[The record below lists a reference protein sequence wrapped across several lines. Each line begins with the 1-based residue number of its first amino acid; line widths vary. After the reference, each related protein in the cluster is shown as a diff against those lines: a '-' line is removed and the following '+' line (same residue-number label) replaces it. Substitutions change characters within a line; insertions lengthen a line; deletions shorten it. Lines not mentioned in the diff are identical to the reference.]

1 MKGIFMIMSE
11 QENIQEEV
19 LSETELERRRL
30 EEENERLR
38 KELEYMK
45 EKNLKERI
53 YDHVNVS
60 VRTMDIFIGIMV
72 ALFVVVIV
80 IGLLNR

>member
-1 MKGIFMIMSE
+1 MMMSE
-11 QENIQEEV
+11 QENILEEA
-19 LSETELERRRL
+19 LTEPELERRRL

>member
-1 MKGIFMIMSE
+1 MMMSE
-11 QENIQEEV
+11 QENILEEEA
-19 LSETELERRRL
+19 LTEPELERRRL

-72 ALFVVVIV
+72 VLFVVVIV

>member
-1 MKGIFMIMSE
+1 MMMSE
-11 QENIQEEV
+11 QENILEEEA
-19 LSETELERRRL
+19 LTEPELERQRL

-72 ALFVVVIV
+72 VLFVVVIV

>member
-1 MKGIFMIMSE
+1 MSE

-45 EKNLKERI
+45 GKNLKERI

>member
-1 MKGIFMIMSE
+1 MSE
-11 QENIQEEV
+11 QENILEEEA
-19 LSETELERRRL
+19 LTEPELERRRL

-38 KELEYMK
+38 KELEYIK

>member
-1 MKGIFMIMSE
+1 MSE

-19 LSETELERRRL
+19 LSEAELERCRL

>member
-1 MKGIFMIMSE
+1 MIMSE

>member
-1 MKGIFMIMSE
+1 MMMSE
-11 QENIQEEV
+11 QENILEEEA
-19 LSETELERRRL
+19 LTEPELERRRL

-38 KELEYMK
+38 KELEYIK

>member
-1 MKGIFMIMSE
+1 MSE
-11 QENIQEEV
+11 RENIQEEV
-19 LSETELERRRL
+19 LTEPELERRRL

-38 KELEYMK
+38 KELEYIK

-72 ALFVVVIV
+72 VLFVAVIV

>member
-1 MKGIFMIMSE
+1 MMMSE
-11 QENIQEEV
+11 QENILEEEA
-19 LSETELERRRL
+19 LTEPELERRRL

-72 ALFVVVIV
+72 SLFVVVIV

>member
-1 MKGIFMIMSE
+1 MIMSE

-19 LSETELERRRL
+19 LSEAELERCRL

>member
-1 MKGIFMIMSE
+1 MSE
-11 QENIQEEV
+11 QENILEEEA
-19 LSETELERRRL
+19 LTEPELERRRL

-72 ALFVVVIV
+72 SLFVVVIV

>member
-1 MKGIFMIMSE
+1 MIMSE
-11 QENIQEEV
+11 QENIQEKEV
-19 LSETELERRRL
+19 LGETELERRRL

>member
-1 MKGIFMIMSE
+1 MIMSE

-72 ALFVVVIV
+72 ALFVGVIV

>member
-1 MKGIFMIMSE
+1 MSE
-11 QENIQEEV
+11 QENIQEKEV
-19 LSETELERRRL
+19 LSETELERQRL

>member
-1 MKGIFMIMSE
+1 MSE
-11 QENIQEEV
+11 QENILEEEA
-19 LSETELERRRL
+19 LTEPELERRRL

-38 KELEYMK
+38 KELEYIK

-72 ALFVVVIV
+72 VLFVVVIV

>member
-1 MKGIFMIMSE
+1 MMMSE
-11 QENIQEEV
+11 QENILEEEA
-19 LSETELERRRL
+19 LTEPELERRRL

-38 KELEYMK
+38 KELEYIK

-72 ALFVVVIV
+72 VLFVVVIV

>member
-1 MKGIFMIMSE
+1 E
-11 QENIQEEV
+11 P
-19 LSETELERRRL
+19 ELERRRL

-38 KELEYMK
+38 KELEYIK

-72 ALFVVVIV
+72 VLFVVVIV

>member
-1 MKGIFMIMSE
+1 MSE

-72 ALFVVVIV
+72 ALFVGVIV

>member
-1 MKGIFMIMSE
+1 MMMSE
-11 QENIQEEV
+11 QENILEE
-19 LSETELERRRL
+19 ETLTEPELERRRL

>member
-1 MKGIFMIMSE
+1 MMMSE
-11 QENIQEEV
+11 RENIQEEV
-19 LSETELERRRL
+19 LTEPELERRRL

-38 KELEYMK
+38 KELEYIK

-72 ALFVVVIV
+72 VLFVAVIV

>member
-1 MKGIFMIMSE
+1 MIMSE

-45 EKNLKERI
+45 GKNLKERI

>member
-1 MKGIFMIMSE
+1 MMMSE
-11 QENIQEEV
+11 QENILEEEA
-19 LSETELERRRL
+19 LTEPELERQRL

>member
-1 MKGIFMIMSE
+1 MMMSE
-11 QENIQEEV
+11 QENILEE
-19 LSETELERRRL
+19 ETLTEPELERRRL

-38 KELEYMK
+38 KELEYIK

>member
-1 MKGIFMIMSE
+1 MMMSE
-11 QENIQEEV
+11 QENILEEEA
-19 LSETELERRRL
+19 LTEPELERRRL

>member
-1 MKGIFMIMSE
+1 MMMSE

>member
-1 MKGIFMIMSE
+1 MMMSE
-11 QENIQEEV
+11 QENILEE
-19 LSETELERRRL
+19 ETLTEPELERRRL

-38 KELEYMK
+38 KELEYIK

-72 ALFVVVIV
+72 VLFVVVIV

>member
-1 MKGIFMIMSE
+1 MMSE
-11 QENIQEEV
+11 QENILEEEA
-19 LSETELERRRL
+19 LTEPELERRRL

-38 KELEYMK
+38 KELEYIK

-72 ALFVVVIV
+72 VLFVVVIV

>member
-1 MKGIFMIMSE
+1 MSE

>member
-1 MKGIFMIMSE
+1 MSE
-11 QENIQEEV
+11 QENILEEA
-19 LSETELERRRL
+19 LTEPELERRRL

>member
-1 MKGIFMIMSE
+1 MSE

-19 LSETELERRRL
+19 LTEADLERRRL

>member
-1 MKGIFMIMSE
+1 MMMSE

-19 LSETELERRRL
+19 LTEADLERRRL